1 MSPFQ
6 KSLNIESHGKNLFMP
21 GFVKLFAERGQMLML
36 HERSQ
41 ENKNSQKHEPESV
54 IAMQEMLGDITVL
67 SHNKET
73 GLCENILCADFKFEQ
88 VSSDNFY
95 LETVSDFNIEGKH
108 REGWVQ
114 KLKADEIWY
123 CFIDSQTAA
132 RVKFS
137 ALKRWLNELTPSK
150 ANQNVRVPRH
160 LGYPQKTQSRQNQST
175 HPLGILTPAK
185 EIPPEVLYETYRL
198 EGARLAAI
206 SLDEYLKTIHEY
218 SIIAR
223 RKRAEQ
229 RRADFRPSVVIPF
242 ASDRTVQGRA
252 MPRAAASRA

>member
-6 KSLNIESHGKNLFMP
+6 KSLSIETHGKNLFMP
-21 GFVKLFAERGQMLML
+21 AFIRLFAERGQMLML

-41 ENKNSQKHEPESV
+41 ERNNQSESV

-73 GLCENILCADFKFEQ
+73 DLCENILCADFKFEQ

-137 ALKRWLNELTPSK
+137 ALKRWLNESIPSK
-150 ANQNVRVPRH
+150 ANPNVRVPRH
-160 LGYPQKTQSRQNQST
+160 LGYPQRTQSRQNQST
-175 HPLGILTPAK
+175 HPLGILTPVK

-198 EGARLAAI
+198 EGGSLAAI
-206 SLDEYLKTIHEY
+206 GIEEYLRTIHEY
-218 SIIAR
+218 SVIAK

-242 ASDRTVQGRA
+242 TPDRTAQGRA
-252 MPRAAASRA
+252 MPRVAASRA